1 MTAELLAHN
10 VAAHWIQA
18 GGVAGA
24 AWLGVT
30 VLRLRG
36 SAFLLRYWQAVLL
49 LLPLTP
55 WLQPWQPVATTPAHG
70 SGLEPE
76 LAGAADVLVAAS
88 IVALPAERWSV
99 DPWTG
104 ILGLLAAGVVVR
116 LLWLGLG
123 LVRLGRLARAAHRV
137 APPEPA
143 RQFLSRF
150 RIPPVFVQPP
160 DARMPCS
167 FGLFRPTV
175 RLPAAFDR
183 LEPGFQRD
191 IVYHELVHLE
201 QRDFVAAMVEE
212 TVASLLWF
220 HPWVWLIR
228 RRIQL
233 HRERVVDAAVVH
245 CTGDRRAYVRC
256 LVALAGYPHAL
267 PLAAPALR
275 PTELRA
281 RTDALFEKAGAMSK
295 RRSAALSMGLWAA
308 FGATVWTAATAA
320 PLRSATTGPAV
331 QAPVAGRTAPQVE
344 NDILLDFTL
353 PSGGRTGAGSPDG
366 ELTSTRRRG
375 AGTLGF
381 VARRRD
387 DARGVV
393 TVAAFDLDGAP
404 DREMGTIDMTVA
416 TNPVTF
422 PGPAPFEIAVPGIV
436 RFFSGSPPS
445 ARGRAEE
452 RRRPWI
458 RGALVAQVLPGADDP
473 ERADAWERTNAVLN
487 ELQQAVAGLSDQL
500 EDDEPGED
508 GRIRQRMRERLGELQ
523 EQLAGLNARLAGQ

>member
-24 AWLGVT
+24 AWLGMAA
-30 VLRLRG
+30 LRLRD

-49 LLPLTP
+49 LLLLTP
-55 WLQPWQPVATTPAHG
+55 WMQPWQPVATTPAHG
-70 SGLEPE
+70 SGEAE
-76 LAGAADVLVAAS
+76 LAGTADVSVAVS
-88 IVALPAERWSV
+88 IVALLAERWSV

-104 ILGLLAAGVVVR
+104 VLGLLAAGVVVR

-123 LVRLGRLARAAHRV
+123 LVRLGRLARVTHRV

-150 RIPPVFVQPP
+150 RIRPVFVQPP

-201 QRDFVAAMVEE
+201 RRDFATAMVEE
-212 TVASLLWF
+212 MVASLLWF

-233 HRERVVDAAVVH
+233 HREQVVDAAVVH
-245 CTGDRRAYVRC
+245 CTGDRHAYVRC
-256 LVALAGYPHAL
+256 LVALAGHPHAL
-267 PLAAPALR
+267 PLAAPVLR
-275 PTELRA
+275 ATELRA
-281 RTDALFEKAGAMSK
+281 RTDALFEKMGTMSK
-295 RRSAALSMGLWAA
+295 RRSAVLSMGLCAA
-308 FGATVWTAATAA
+308 LGVTVWTAATAA

-331 QAPVAGRTAPQVE
+331 QVPGMGWTAPA
-344 NDILLDFTL
+344 NILLDFTL
-353 PSGGRTGAGSPDG
+353 PGGGRTEASSPEG
-366 ELTSTRRRG
+366 ELTSLRLRD

-381 VARRRD
+381 SARRRN
-387 DARGVV
+387 DAPGVV
-393 TVAAFDLDGAP
+393 TVTVFDLDGAP
-404 DREMGTIDMTVA
+404 DGELGTIAITVGGD
-416 TNPVTF
+416 PVTF
-422 PGPAPFEIAVPGIV
+422 QGPVQFEIAVPGIV
-436 RFFSGSPPS
+436 HFVSGSVLPSRS
-445 ARGRAEE
+445 ARNRSEE
-452 RRRPWI
+452 RLQASI
-458 RGALVAQVLPGADDP
+458 RGLPFAEGLSGTYP
-473 ERADAWERTNAVLN
+473 ERADAWEWANAVLD
-487 ELQQAVAGLSDQL
+487 ELQQAVADLSAQL
-500 EDDEPGED
+500 
-508 GRIRQRMRERLGELQ
+508 
-523 EQLAGLNARLAGQ
+523 